1 MARQEAFNWC
11 RQQYGTEPEY
21 PWMQTAV
28 FCGQKSHIK
37 RPVLESGRAERGLRP
52 ANQYQALSQ
61 KAMLFSDDPGAYVP
75 LRCCIVRTGLSG
87 ADGKQYDPV
96 YSKLR

>member
-1 MARQEAFNWC
+1 MARQEVFNWC

-37 RPVLESGRAERGLRP
+37 RPVLEIGRAERGLRP
-52 ANQYQALSQ
+52 ANDL
-61 KAMLFSDDPGAYVP
+61 GAYVP
-75 LRCCIVRTGLSG
+75 LRCCIARTGLLG
-87 ADGKQYDPV
+87 ADGKQYDPA